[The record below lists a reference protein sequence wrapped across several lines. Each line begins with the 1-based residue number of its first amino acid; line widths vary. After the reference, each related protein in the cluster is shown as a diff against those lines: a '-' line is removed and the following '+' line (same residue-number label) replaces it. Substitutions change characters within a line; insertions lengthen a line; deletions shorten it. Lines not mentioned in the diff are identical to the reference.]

1 MKKLILKLCVF
12 VLFLM
17 LATSSEAV
25 IEIKPVEKDK
35 VSNSNA
41 DTAAEHATTSTA
53 IAKESKKTLRK
64 ERRIQKRLKKLN
76 KRLAKIDKKYGKKYF
91 GGATDNDK
99 FRLGFLA
106 FLAGLGFV
114 ILVNIIGLGW
124 LLGGLGG
131 LVAFIGICLMIWGV
145 LEYS

>member
-1 MKKLILKLCVF
+1 MKKLILKFSVF
-12 VLFLM
+12 VFLLM
-17 LATSSEAV
+17 IATPSEAV
-25 IEIKPVEKDK
+25 KVKPVDKDK
-35 VSNSNA
+35 AAVNSESITDENT
-41 DTAAEHATTSTA
+41 TASTA
-53 IAKESKKTLRK
+53 ITKQSKKELRK
-64 ERRIQKRLKKLN
+64 ERKMQKRFKKLKKKLS
-76 KRLAKIDKKYGKKYF
+76 KWQKKSAKEYF

-114 ILVNIIGLGW
+114 ILVNILGLGW